1 MNKTYQQTKRAA
13 PSGAVDLPTAVA
25 WLKEHVRSSFDETIE
40 LHIHLNIDPSQ
51 SEHAVRGQVV
61 LPSGTPKSKR
71 VAVFV
76 ADSTQA
82 KAAREAG
89 AAIVGGE
96 ELIAKIAKEGS
107 LNADLTVAS
116 PDLMPKI
123 AAIARILGPKGLMPN
138 PKTGTVSP
146 QPAKVVQELLHGR
159 LSFKMDALGN
169 IHETIGKASWETARI
184 TANGAAIIE
193 AVRHAK
199 PLAFKGQ
206 LIKSV
211 TLASTMSPGIRCEG
225 F

>member
-1 MNKTYQQTKRAA
+1 MSKVYQKTKDIL
-13 PSGAVDLPTAVA
+13 PKEAVDIATAVKL
-25 WLKEHVRSSFDETIE
+25 LKEHARASFDETIE
-40 LHIHLNIDPSQ
+40 IHIHLNIDPSQ
-51 SEHAVRGQVV
+51 SEHAVRGQVI

-76 ADSTQA
+76 TDSGEA
-82 KAAREAG
+82 KAAQEAG

-96 ELIAKIAKEGS
+96 ELIAKIAEQGS
-107 LNADLTVAS
+107 LDADLTVAS

-123 AAIARILGPKGLMPN
+123 ATIARILGPKGLMPN

-169 IHETIGKASWETARI
+169 IHEAIGKASWEAARI
-184 TANGAAIIE
+184 TANASAIIE
-193 AVRHAK
+193 AVRQAR
-199 PLAFKGQ
+199 PSDFKGQ
-206 LIKSV
+206 LIKAV